1 MGIKELLKKLG
12 YSDGDITK
20 IENGMKENKIY
31 TTSEE
36 NMDIRYSKLKE
47 QKEQLESDLKEA
59 NKTLDKV
66 KKDNKDIEEL
76 QKAIEGYKTKMSELE
91 TNRAKEQKEFT
102 IKSKLKDLGCT
113 DVDYMLYKLGDIDK
127 LDLEKDWENKAK
139 ELKENNATFFRV
151 EDKKE
156 PGKQDPKIIVNKLPG
171 SDNSPQ
177 SFTMDQLK
185 NMTPE
190 EINKNWD
197 TIKDLK
203 FDE

>member
-1 MGIKELLKKLG
+1 MEWLRKLLEGATITEGKLDI
-12 YSDGDITK
+12 DGL
-20 IENGMKENKIY
+20 MKSINTEFPKNAVPKDKY
-31 TTSEE
+31 NEVS
-36 NMDIRYSKLKE
+36 N
-47 QKEQLESDLKEA
+47 DLKTA
-59 NKTLDKV
+59 NKTLDTL
-66 KKDNKDIEEL
+66 KKNHKDVEDL
-76 QKAIEGYKTKMSELE
+76 QKEIEGYKTKMGELE
-91 TNRAKEQKEFT
+91 ATRAKEQKEFT

-113 DVDYMLYKLGDIDK
+113 DLDYMLYKLGDIDK

-139 ELKENNATFFRV
+139 ELKENNATFFPT

-171 SDNSPQ
+171 TDNPPE
-177 SFTMDQLK
+177 SFTMDQLR

-203 FDE
+203 LE

>member
-1 MGIKELLKKLG
+1 MEWLRKLLEGAKINDGKLDI
-12 YSDGDITK
+12 DGL
-20 IENGMKENKIY
+20 MKSINTEFPKNAVPKDKY
-31 TTSEE
+31 NEVS
-36 NMDIRYSKLKE
+36 N
-47 QKEQLESDLKEA
+47 DLKTA
-59 NKTLDKV
+59 NKTLDTL
-66 KKDNKDIEEL
+66 KKNHKDVEDL
-76 QKAIEGYKTKMSELE
+76 QKEIEGYKTKMSELE
-91 TNRAKEQKEFT
+91 ATRAKEQKEFT

-113 DVDYMLYKLGDIDK
+113 DLDYMLYKLGDIDK

-139 ELKENNATFFRV
+139 ELKENNATFFPV

-171 SDNSPQ
+171 TDNPPE

-203 FDE
+203 FNE